1 MEEAQRCNTKHVQC
15 SSGGK
20 AFFCMTVQLWM
31 MNWQRPQS
39 SKCFWKQF
47 FGIHIWPHCCSGC
60 QGFEERRFEIVPSRC
75 CQQNQR
81 LKTKGKLIAVFAG
94 KHFAISSF
102 KAAQDFSVEKG
113 VLDAFHWVKQTAEQK
128 LMKQTWKKRPKW
140 LTMSNCLS
148 SPTPRH

>member
-1 MEEAQRCNTKHVQC
+1 
-15 SSGGK
+15 
-20 AFFCMTVQLWM
+20 
-31 MNWQRPQS
+31 
-39 SKCFWKQF
+39 
-47 FGIHIWPHCCSGC
+47 
-60 QGFEERRFEIVPSRC
+60 
-75 CQQNQR
+75 

-94 KHFAISSF
+94 KHFAVSSF